1 MAFAVALAAD
11 LTALG
16 TTSRTT
22 DITFS
27 IRFGCDDPDELLL
40 LLLSLLLLLFFLF
53 GGGAIGAAAAA
64 PDLKGCV
71 EQ

>member
-40 LLLSLLLLLFFLF
+40 LLSLLLLLFFLF